1 MAGLSQEKDVMSTCF
16 WRRLLPA
23 LVLLALIPSVEAWAE
38 ATDTSAGAAAI
49 SEGNRAFRSGD
60 YRAAISSYL
69 ASRRQG
75 GESAVVNFN
84 LGVAYYRVGEYAE
97 AEQWLGRAA
106 RDSQYS
112 SRARYN
118 LGLVYWA
125 RGDTRSA
132 KSEFK
137 EVEQMASSREL
148 RSLSHR
154 ALAELRRGAD
164 SPALRRSRSVGI
176 DEGFSV
182 LTSVKLGIDDN
193 IYRSPDAPYVDL
205 AQVGH
210 PVVTPVPVSGTFVET
225 GLTAQNILWGGR
237 HVLLRAA
244 YEFDGHY
251 YTDRQFNVAD
261 ESSHRLAIT
270 ARKALGPRLDR
281 TLFMGM
287 YLGHHDEINFDPDSG
302 QARVVASEDI
312 SDRFKYWSSVAIA
325 DYERPVGP
333 VVVGIRGMTELRD
346 YGKVVSVS
354 EYDNRFF
361 LAGAS
366 ARIPILRRTQ
376 LKIGYDRYLRN
387 YEDRLALDANGA
399 LNVTNPTLEYQYDA
413 LTLMAQF
420 DLGSAEIEVGYALT
434 NRDDSFAG
442 YNDYQRGAIH
452 LRGSWQPM
460 RRLKLQFAGVSE
472 SYDYP
477 NAFAFDTPQGGPKT
491 LDDIEAEISAR
502 FSVTRH
508 LQLWAEA
515 RYRNVD
521 SSDPRY
527 AYSRVQIPVGLL
539 WAERF

>member
-1 MAGLSQEKDVMSTCF
+1 MSTCF

-23 LVLLALIPSVEAWAE
+23 LVLLALMPSVEAWAD
-38 ATDTSAGAAAI
+38 AADTTAGAAAI
-49 SEGNRAFRSGD
+49 SEGNRAFRNGD
-60 YRAAISSYL
+60 YGAAISSYL

-75 GESAVVNFN
+75 GESAVVDYN
-84 LGVAYYRVGEYAE
+84 LGVTYYRLGEYAE

-118 LGLVYWA
+118 LGLAYWA

-137 EVEQMASSREL
+137 AVEQVASSREL

-176 DEGFSV
+176 DAGFSV
-182 LTSVKLGIDDN
+182 LTSVKFGTDDN

-205 AQVGH
+205 AQVGQ
-210 PVVTPVPVSGTFVET
+210 PLVTPVPVSSTFLET

-251 YTDRQFNVAD
+251 YTDRQFSNAD

-270 ARKALGPRLDR
+270 AKKALGPRLNR

-287 YLGHHDEINFDPDSG
+287 YLGHHDEIDFDPDSG
-302 QARVVASEDI
+302 QERIVAGEDI
-312 SDRFKYWSSVAIA
+312 SNRFKYWNAIA
-325 DYERPVGP
+325 IANYERPIGP
-333 VVVGIRGMTELRD
+333 VVLGVRGMTELRD

-376 LKIGYDRYLRN
+376 LKIGYDRYLRK
-387 YEDRLALDANGA
+387 YEDRQALNANGA
-399 LNVTNPTLEYQYDA
+399 LNVANPTLEYQYDA

-434 NRDDSFAG
+434 NRDDTFVG
-442 YNDYQRGAIH
+442 YNDYQRGSIRM
-452 LRGSWQPM
+452 RGSWQPT
-460 RRLKLQFAGVSE
+460 RRLRLEFSGVSE

-477 NAFAFDTPQGGPKT
+477 NAFAFDTPQGGPKS
-491 LDDIEAEISAR
+491 LDNIEAEISAR

-508 LQLWAEA
+508 LQLWAET
-515 RYRNVD
+515 RYRNID

-527 AYSRVQIPVGLL
+527 AYSRVQIPVGVS
-539 WAERF
+539 WAQRF